1 MIKNLIES
9 LILNQSR
16 QSQTLSVEKK
26 KVESELV
33 VEQVWKLLEEK
44 TKTFMNQRFF
54 HKVVHFRL
62 NSGRDV
68 FPPVGVNVSLV
79 GSKKKLL
86 RTLVKDLR
94 HDGEQFGSDGGV
106 PQFARLLLK
115 GFAF

>member
-1 MIKNLIES
+1 MDGIPVDPLEIKK
-9 LILNQSR
+9 
-16 QSQTLSVEKK
+16 KK

-79 GSKKKLL
+79 GSAKKLL
-86 RTLVKDLR
+86 RTLIKDLR
-94 HDGEQFGSDGGV
+94 HDGEQFRSDGGV
-106 PQFARLLLK
+106 SRFARLLLK